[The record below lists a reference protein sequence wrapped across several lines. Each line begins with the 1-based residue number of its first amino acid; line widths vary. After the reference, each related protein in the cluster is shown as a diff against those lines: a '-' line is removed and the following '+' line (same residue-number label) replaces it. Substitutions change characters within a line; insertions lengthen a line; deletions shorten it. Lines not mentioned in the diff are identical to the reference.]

1 MHLDEE
7 DIDSAIELVEEIGQ
21 LCDALGIDLRLPVED
36 SMDRQ
41 ALAEVV
47 QKWLEE
53 NFLDA

>member
-7 DIDSAIELVEEIGQ
+7 DIDSAMELLLEIGE
-21 LCDALGIDLRLPVED
+21 LCEALGIDLRLPVED
-36 SMDRQ
+36 KTDRE
-41 ALAEVV
+41 ALATVV

>member
-7 DIDSAIELVEEIGQ
+7 DIDSAMELLLEVGE
-21 LCDALGIDLRLPVED
+21 LCEALGIDLRLPIED
-36 SMDRQ
+36 KVDRE
-41 ALAEVV
+41 ALATVV

>member
-1 MHLDEE
+1 MKIDQE
-7 DIDSAIELVEEIGQ
+7 DIDSAIELVEEIGS

-36 SMDRQ
+36 QHDRL